1 MEKRVKKKMGKALIG
16 IAVMIFV
23 IGIGAIGIK
32 QENKIMGN
40 TVVTSA
46 TTLSNKKIGWGIKRE
61 DNHAQPDL
69 GSKNKELMEQYK
81 GIAMGNPEKKY
92 VYLTFDEGYEAGYT
106 PRILQV
112 LKENNV
118 KATFFLTAHFVN
130 TEEQLVKDMIAGGH
144 IIRQSHRKSQIDA
157 RFRR

>member
-40 TVVTSA
+40 TVATSS
-46 TTLSNKKIGWGIKRE
+46 TNLSNKKIGWGIKRA
-61 DNHAQPDL
+61 DNHIQPDL
-69 GSKNKELMEQYK
+69 GSKNKELIDEYK

-112 LKENNV
+112 LKENDV

-130 TEEQLVKDMIAGGH
+130 TQEQLVKDMIDQGH
-144 IIRQSHRKSQIDA
+144 IIR
-157 RFRR
+157 

>member
-1 MEKRVKKKMGKALIG
+1 MEKQVKKRIGKALIG

-40 TVVTSA
+40 TVATSA
-46 TTLSNKKIGWGIKRE
+46 TNLSNTKIGWGIKRA
-61 DNHAQPDL
+61 DNHLQPDL
-69 GSKNKELMEQYK
+69 GSKNKEMMDEYK
-81 GIAMGNPEKKY
+81 GIAMGNSEKKY

-112 LKENNV
+112 LKDNDV
-118 KATFFLTAHFVN
+118 KAAFFLTAHFVN
-130 TEEQLVKDMIAGGH
+130 TQEQLVKDMIADGH
-144 IIRQSHRKSQIDA
+144 IIR
-157 RFRR
+157 

>member
-1 MEKRVKKKMGKALIG
+1 MEKRVKKKIGKALIG

-40 TVVTSA
+40 TVATSA
-46 TTLSNKKIGWGIKRE
+46 TNLSNTKIGWGIKRA
-61 DNHAQPDL
+61 DNHLQPDL
-69 GSKNKELMEQYK
+69 GSKNKEMMDEYK
-81 GIAMGNPEKKY
+81 GIAMGNSEKKY

-112 LKENNV
+112 LKDNDV
-118 KATFFLTAHFVN
+118 KAAFFLTAHFVN
-130 TEEQLVKDMIAGGH
+130 TQEQLVKDMIADGH
-144 IIRQSHRKSQIDA
+144 IIR
-157 RFRR
+157 

>member
-1 MEKRVKKKMGKALIG
+1 MKKRVKKKMGKALIG

-40 TVVTSA
+40 TVATSS
-46 TTLSNKKIGWGIKRE
+46 TNLSNKKIGWGIKRA
-61 DNHAQPDL
+61 DNHIQPDL
-69 GSKNKELMEQYK
+69 GSKNKELIDEYK

-112 LKENNV
+112 LKENDV

-130 TEEQLVKDMIAGGH
+130 TQEQLVKDMIDQGH
-144 IIRQSHRKSQIDA
+144 IIR
-157 RFRR
+157 

>member
-40 TVVTSA
+40 TVATSS
-46 TTLSNKKIGWGIKRE
+46 TNLSNKKIGWGIKRA
-61 DNHAQPDL
+61 DNHIQPDL
-69 GSKNKELMEQYK
+69 GSKNKELIDEYK
-81 GIAMGNPEKKY
+81 GIAMGNLEKKY

-112 LKENNV
+112 LKENDV

-130 TEEQLVKDMIAGGH
+130 TQEQLVKDMIDQGH
-144 IIRQSHRKSQIDA
+144 IIR
-157 RFRR
+157 

>member
-92 VYLTFDEGYEAGYT
+92 V
-106 PRILQV
+106 
-112 LKENNV
+112 
-118 KATFFLTAHFVN
+118 
-130 TEEQLVKDMIAGGH
+130 
-144 IIRQSHRKSQIDA
+144 
-157 RFRR
+157 